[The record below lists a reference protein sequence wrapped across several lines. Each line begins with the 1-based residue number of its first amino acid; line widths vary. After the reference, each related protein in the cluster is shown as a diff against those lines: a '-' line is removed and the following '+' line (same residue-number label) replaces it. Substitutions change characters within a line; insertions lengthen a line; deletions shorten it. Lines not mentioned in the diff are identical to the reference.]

1 MPEHFQQQS
10 LNSPRQCPRC
20 GSLERLYRTP
30 RGLRCAD
37 CVKTMDSSGLSF
49 R

>member
-1 MPEHFQQQS
+1 MAEASVQKQKLGKP
-10 LNSPRQCPRC
+10 CPSC
-20 GSLERLYRTP
+20 GAVERLYRTP

-37 CVKTMDSSGLSF
+37 CVRKMDSGGLTF